1 MTNRSTNEELQE
13 KYEFAAQLIGEGH
26 SKSQIVKTLVEKYD
40 VTPQQARTYKREGSK
55 IFRETIYEPKA
66 GAGKKDTTVADAIEL
81 EFFVIGDN
89 LKEDRIRAAEDG
101 NWTAVAS
108 INKTRLKHLDMARVI
123 DPGSFWAKDEENYQM
138 AVAKEN
144 VEENFPS
151 KSLKGYISGQWESNK
166 FPKPTE
172 KEEKEWEKMA
182 KEKNLDITGEVLKEG
197 RRVWPKDCP
206 F

>member
-13 KYEFAAQLIGEGH
+13 RYEFAAQLIGEGH

-40 VTPQQARTYKREGSK
+40 VTPQQARTYKREGAK
-55 IFRETIYEPKA
+55 IFRETIYEPEE
-66 GAGKKDTTVADAIEL
+66 GGNNRTTVADAIEL
-81 EFFVIGDN
+81 EFMVLGDN
-89 LKEDRIRAAEDG
+89 LKEDCLKAAEAE

-108 INKTRLKHLDMARVI
+108 MYKTRLKHIDMARVI
-123 DPGSFWAKDEENYQM
+123 DPGSFWAKEEENYCKE
-138 AVAKEN
+138 VAMEN

-182 KEKNLDITGEVLKEG
+182 KEKNLDITGEVLK
-197 RRVWPKDCP
+197 DCP

>member
-26 SKSQIVKTLVEKYD
+26 SKSQIVKTLVEKYS

-55 IFRETIYEPKA
+55 IFRETIYEPEEE
-66 GAGKKDTTVADAIEL
+66 GNNRTTVADAIEL

-108 INKTRLKHLDMARVI
+108 INKTRLKHIDMARVI
-123 DPGSFWAKDEENYQM
+123 DPESFWAKDEENYCK
-138 AVAKEN
+138 AVAIEN
-144 VEENFPS
+144 VEEKLPS
-151 KSLKGYISGQWESNK
+151 KRPRGYISGQWESNTN
-166 FPKPTE
+166 KPVSE
-172 KEEKEWEKMA
+172 LFKE
-182 KEKNLDITGEVLKEG
+182 
-197 RRVWPKDCP
+197 CP

>member
-13 KYEFAAQLIGEGH
+13 RYEFAAQLIGKGH
-26 SKSQIVKTLVEKYD
+26 SRSQIVKTLVEEYG
-40 VTPQQARTYKREGSK
+40 VTPQQARTYKREGAK
-55 IFRETIYEPKA
+55 IFRETIYELEEEGNNK
-66 GAGKKDTTVADAIEL
+66 TTVADAIEL
-81 EFFVIGDN
+81 DFMVIGDKI
-89 LKEDRIRAAEDG
+89 KEDCLKAAEDG

-108 INKTRLKHLDMARVI
+108 MHKTHLKHIDMARVI
-123 DPGSFWAKDEENYQM
+123 DPGSFWAKEEENYQM

-151 KSLKGYISGQWESNK
+151 KSTKGYISGQWESNK

-172 KEEKEWEKMA
+172 KEVKDWEKMA
-182 KEKNLDITGEVLKEG
+182 KEKNLDITGKVL
-197 RRVWPKDCP
+197 KDCP

>member
-1 MTNRSTNEELQE
+1 MTNRSTNAELQE

-40 VTPQQARTYKREGSK
+40 VTPQQARTYKKEGAK
-55 IFRETIYEPKA
+55 IFKETIYEL
-66 GAGKKDTTVADAIEL
+66 GEEVGKKDTTVADAIEL

-123 DPGSFWAKDEENYQM
+123 DPGSFWAKDEENYHM

-144 VEENFPS
+144 VEENSSS

-182 KEKNLDITGEVLKEG
+182 KEKNLDITGEVLK
-197 RRVWPKDCP
+197 DCP